1 MEFTQ
6 MVYDNLTILDSNNLP
21 TPQLATSWQA
31 EKSGQEWVMTLREGV
46 RFHGGEEFTAA
57 DVAATIERTLDKA
70 AAGVSYNVFG
80 PVRAV
85 QTEGKYKVRVVMNAP
100 FGEFPVLCA
109 YRNCRIMPASG
120 LDTVKDKP
128 NGTGPFIFKDFQPG
142 SSIAVERNPDYWDR
156 DNVRLDA
163 VRMVFI
169 RESVAMQA
177 ALRGGQVDLITQ
189 IPVET
194 YLAMK
199 AANGFRAYSAVTGDH
214 HVLYVMGN
222 MAPFDN
228 PKVRQAFRYLIDR
241 KSLVA
246 SALFA
251 QGAVGNDVT
260 VPPTSFY
267 LPELPQYEQDLPRAK
282 KLLEEA
288 GVGPITLDLFTTSE
302 RQPAPKMAI
311 ACAEAAAKVGITI
324 NVRDIPY
331 TEYAANVARKK
342 PMYNSFFAGSATLY
356 DGVYR
361 VYHSK
366 GSYNYSGIETGAGTD
381 AVLDSMLAEVDTAK
395 RREIAFEA
403 MRRIHDN
410 SDRII
415 PYFRNYIGVTS
426 DKVQGFTPPR
436 FGTIETRT
444 IWLSA

>member
-1 MEFTQ
+1 
-6 MVYDNLTILDSNNLP
+6 
-21 TPQLATSWQA
+21 
-31 EKSGQEWVMTLREGV
+31 
-46 RFHGGEEFTAA
+46 
-57 DVAATIERTLDKA
+57 
-70 AAGVSYNVFG
+70 
-80 PVRAV
+80 
-85 QTEGKYKVRVVMNAP
+85 
-100 FGEFPVLCA
+100 
-109 YRNCRIMPASG
+109 
-120 LDTVKDKP
+120 
-128 NGTGPFIFKDFQPG
+128 
-142 SSIAVERNPDYWDR
+142 
-156 DNVRLDA
+156 
-163 VRMVFI
+163 
-169 RESVAMQA
+169 MQA

-199 AANGFRAYSAVTGDH
+199 AANGFHAYSAVTGDH

-222 MAPFDN
+222 MAPFDS

-260 VPPTSFY
+260 VPPGSFY

-311 ACAEAAAKVGITI
+311 ACAEAAAKIGITI

-356 DGVYR
+356 DGVTASITVR
-361 VYHSK
+361 AVTTTAASK
-366 GSYNYSGIETGAGTD
+366 PAPAPTPCW
-381 AVLDSMLAEVDTAK
+381 TACWP
-395 RREIAFEA
+395 RW
-403 MRRIHDN
+403 
-410 SDRII
+410 
-415 PYFRNYIGVTS
+415 
-426 DKVQGFTPPR
+426 TPP
-436 FGTIETRT
+436 
-444 IWLSA
+444 SAVRSPSRRCGASTTTATGSSRISATMSV

>member
-6 MVYDNLTILDSNNLP
+6 MVYDNLTRLDANNQPL
-21 TPQLATSWQA
+21 PQLATAWQSD
-31 EKSGQEWVMTLREGV
+31 KGGQEWVLTLREGV
-46 RFHGGEEFTAA
+46 RFHGGEDFTAA
-57 DVAATIERTLDKA
+57 DVVATIERTMDKA
-70 AAGVSYNVFG
+70 ASGVSYNVFG
-80 PVRAV
+80 PIKAV
-85 QTEGKYKVRVVMNAP
+85 QTEGKYKVRVVMTAP

-109 YRNCRIMPASG
+109 YRNCRILPASG
-120 LDTVKDKP
+120 LDSVKDKP
-128 NGTGPFIFKDFQPG
+128 NGTGPFIFKEYQPG
-142 SSIAVERNPDYWDR
+142 SSITVERNPEYWDR
-156 DNVRLDA
+156 DNIQLDG

-199 AANGFRAYSAVTGDH
+199 AAHGFRAYSAVTGDH

-228 PKVRQAFRYLIDR
+228 LKVRQAFRYLIDR

-246 SALFA
+246 SALFGL
-251 QGAVGNDVT
+251 GAVGNDVT
-260 VPPTSFY
+260 VPPGSFY

-288 GVGPITLDLFTTSE
+288 GVGPITLDLFTSSE

-311 ACAEAAAKVGITI
+311 ACAEAAAKIGVTI

-331 TEYAANVARKK
+331 TEYAANVSRKK
-342 PMYNSFFAGSATLY
+342 PLYNSYFSGSATLY

-366 GSYNYSGIETGAGTD
+366 GSYNYSGIESGAGTD

-395 RREIAFEA
+395 RREFAYEA

-426 DKVQGFTPPR
+426 DKVQGFTPPK

-444 IWLSA
+444 IWFSA